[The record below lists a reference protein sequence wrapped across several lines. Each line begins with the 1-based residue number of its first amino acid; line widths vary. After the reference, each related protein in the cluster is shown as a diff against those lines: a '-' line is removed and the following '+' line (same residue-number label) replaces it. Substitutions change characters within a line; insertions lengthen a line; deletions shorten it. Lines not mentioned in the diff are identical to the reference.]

1 MELLLAYAWPGNV
14 RELQNLVVRWV
25 RFATDNLITPEDL
38 PPEMNRREPAG
49 VGLRSFKKQME
60 RESLQ
65 EVWEKTGGS
74 VSQAAQSLGISRVTL
89 YRKIKEYNL
98 RRPGG

>member
-1 MELLLAYAWPGNV
+1 
-14 RELQNLVVRWV
+14 
-25 RFATDNLITPEDL
+25 
-38 PPEMNRREPAG
+38 MNRREPAG

-74 VSQAAQSLGISRVTL
+74 VSQAAQSLGISRVL
-89 YRKIKEYNL
+89 VFYQFKQLMGAAIRWFL
-98 RRPGG
+98 